1 MEFTMEMVLIA
12 GCLVICGSAIG
23 WLVGYNQG
31 AKDIGNIYKEVYEIK
46 DR

>member
-1 MEFTMEMVLIA
+1 MGFTMEMVLIA
-12 GCLVICGSAIG
+12 GCLVICGGAIG